1 MSKPTP
7 DIGELTIDASSVT
20 AAFLWPIGATLE
32 LAAGSYFYPIAA
44 IAAAYVAGGMVP
56 FWRASFPAFVRG
68 YAAGGAVYG
77 LSVYS
82 RTDKYAKNAGNL
94 AKALGVFAAAGVSS

>member
-1 MSKPTP
+1 MS
-7 DIGELTIDASSVT
+7 DLGELTVDASSIA

-32 LAAGSYFYPIAA
+32 LAAGSYMYPIAA

-77 LSVYS
+77 LAVYY
-82 RTDKYAKNAGNL
+82 RTDKYAKQAGNL
-94 AKALGVFAAAGVSS
+94 TKALGAFAAAGVHS